1 MNFDLAPALT
11 DEEKPRVVRGKRVAL
26 GILFLSSFVFGILD
40 PMWSDVEGW
49 EVGSLVIDS
58 VVSTLAILAWM
69 FYDARLR
76 EYPLGLGLRILTFLI
91 VPVGLAVFLV
101 KSRGWGAAAKAGFGL
116 WILGASMAIYL
127 AVCTVVEWLGFG
139 ADGW

>member
-1 MNFDLAPALT
+1 MKFDLAPALT
-11 DEEKPRVVRGKRVAL
+11 DEDKPKVLRGRRVSLAV
-26 GILFLSSFVFGILD
+26 LFLSSFVFGILD
-40 PMWSDVEGW
+40 PILVDVEGW
-49 EVGSLVIDS
+49 EIASLAIDS
-58 VVSTLAILAWM
+58 VISTLAILAWM

-116 WILGASMAIYL
+116 WILGASMGIYL
-127 AVCTVVEWLGFG
+127 AVCTVMEWLGFG
-139 ADGW
+139 VDGW